1 MRDMDENDNRYTLE
15 VLTELQNCGA
25 TLSDGLKCFVQAC
38 VIATQIEVDCIDRVI
53 LYYHDS

>member
-1 MRDMDENDNRYTLE
+1 MTTDTR
-15 VLTELQNCGA
+15 CGA

-53 LYYHDS
+53 IYYHDS